1 MIHSTCFTT
10 YSTLWTG
17 VQLHFQAQVFPRKEK
32 MGLRINDEFQL
43 VKLQLVKFQLVKF
56 QLVKFQL
63 VPRHIVDFFT
73 WKITFCRLLH
83 RKWLFVNFYIE
94 NDFLH
99 GKLLFVDRHIVDES
113 IILTICHNNTLTTIC
128 PVNNVAV
135 KNMSF
140 GIFQFDKLKLDKN
153 VCNTGKKQAS
163 SASMKM

>member
-1 MIHSTCFTT
+1 MTNFNLSNFNLSNFNLSNFNLSNFNLSHDTLSTF
-10 YSTLWTG
+10 
-17 VQLHFQAQVFPRKEK
+17 LH
-32 MGLRINDEFQL
+32 G
-43 VKLQLVKFQLVKF
+43 KL
-56 QLVKFQL
+56 
-63 VPRHIVDFFT
+63 
-73 WKITFCRLLH
+73 
-83 RKWLFVNFYIE
+83 LFVDFYIE